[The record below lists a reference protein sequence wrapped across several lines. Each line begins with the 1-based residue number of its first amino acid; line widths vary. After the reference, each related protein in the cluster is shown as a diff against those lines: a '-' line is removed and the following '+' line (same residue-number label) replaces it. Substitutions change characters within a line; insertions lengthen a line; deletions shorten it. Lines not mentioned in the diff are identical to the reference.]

1 MNLKNKI
8 FSLLFGLLLATTC
21 QAEFVFKNE
30 RWQVKENTT
39 SDVTPA
45 SDLPRVLELMNRAS
59 SAMAEERY
67 SRAIDL
73 WNELAE
79 KQHGKEA
86 EAVALLNR
94 ARVHILRGQF
104 EPAEKEDLDE
114 LFKRHSNYANFGD
127 VIQVTFDVANRLAA
141 GERPHLGGWMP
152 WFKDRL
158 HALSVYEKVIKN
170 APNGPLADKAL
181 IRMARLANAE
191 GRTEETANALE
202 RIISDYPDSKFA
214 PEALERLAKMRSDES
229 LGADW
234 DQAKMMA
241 AADHWRTLINQFPND
256 PRAKEA
262 REQIKILMDRA
273 ARARLNLA
281 KFYWFKRN
289 NPEAAK
295 LMANASRSLAP
306 NSEAAREAEKLLIDI
321 QSFPNPPVS
330 LADRILGP
338 YPRPSSNTELKP
350 KVVGDEM
357 DELGFR
363 KESPAGTSTNNP

>member
-8 FSLLFGLLLATTC
+8 FPVLFALLLTLTC
-21 QAEFVFKNE
+21 RAEFVFKND

-39 SDVTPA
+39 SDVTPV

-59 SAMAEERY
+59 AAMAEGNY
-67 SRAIDL
+67 SRSLSL
-73 WNELAE
+73 WDEIAE

-86 EAVALLNR
+86 EAIALINR

-104 EPAEKEDLDE
+104 EPAEKDDLDE
-114 LFKRHSNYANFGD
+114 FFKRHSNYVNFGEA
-127 VIQVTFDVANRLAA
+127 VEVMFDIANRLAA
-141 GERPHLGGWMP
+141 GERPRLGGWMP

-191 GRTEETANALE
+191 GRTEETAAALE
-202 RIISDYPDSKFA
+202 RLVSDYPDSKFT
-214 PEALERLAKMRSDES
+214 PEALERLARMRSDES

-234 DQAKMMA
+234 DQAKMIA

-256 PRAKEA
+256 PRAKDA
-262 REQIKILMDRA
+262 KDQIKMLMDRA

-295 LMANASRSLAP
+295 LMANASRSIAP
-306 NSEAAREAEKLLIDI
+306 NSDAAREAEKLLIDI
-321 QSFPNPPVS
+321 SNFPNPPTS

-338 YPRPSSNTELKP
+338 YPRPSSNTEVKP

-363 KESPAGTSTNNP
+363 KESPAGTGTKNP

>member
-8 FSLLFGLLLATTC
+8 FPVLFALLLTLTC
-21 QAEFVFKNE
+21 RAEFIFKND

-39 SDVTPA
+39 SDVTPV

-59 SAMAEERY
+59 AAMAEGNY
-67 SRAIDL
+67 SRSLSL
-73 WNELAE
+73 WDEIAE

-86 EAVALLNR
+86 EAIALINR
-94 ARVHILRGQF
+94 ARAHILRGQF
-104 EPAEKEDLDE
+104 EPAEKDDLDE
-114 LFKRHSNYANFGD
+114 FFKRHSNYVNFGEA
-127 VIQVTFDVANRLAA
+127 VEVMFDIANRLAA
-141 GERPHLGGWMP
+141 GERPRLGGWMP

-191 GRTEETANALE
+191 GRTEETATALE
-202 RIISDYPDSKFA
+202 RLVSDYPDSKFT
-214 PEALERLAKMRSDES
+214 PEALERLARMRSDES

-234 DQAKMMA
+234 DQAKMIA

-256 PRAKEA
+256 PRAKDA
-262 REQIKILMDRA
+262 KDQIKMLMDRA

-295 LMANASRSLAP
+295 LMANASRSIAP
-306 NSEAAREAEKLLIDI
+306 NSDAAREAEKLLIDI
-321 QSFPNPPVS
+321 SNFPNPPTS

-338 YPRPSSNTELKP
+338 YPRPSSNTEVKP

-363 KESPAGTSTNNP
+363 KESPAGTGTKNP

>member
-8 FSLLFGLLLATTC
+8 FSLLFGFLLATTC

-45 SDLPRVLELMNRAS
+45 SDLPRVLELMNQAS
-59 SAMAEERY
+59 AAMAEERY
-67 SRAIDL
+67 ARAIDL

-79 KQHGKEA
+79 KQ
-86 EAVALLNR
+86 
-94 ARVHILRGQF
+94 Q
-104 EPAEKEDLDE
+104 EKEDLDE
-114 LFKRHSNYANFGD
+114 LFKRHSNYVNFGD
-127 VIQVTFDVANRLAA
+127 VIEVTFDVANRLAA

-202 RIISDYPDSKFA
+202 RIISDYPNSKFA

-338 YPRPSSNTELKP
+338 YPRPSSNTEIKP

-363 KESPAGTSTNNP
+363 KESPAGTSTNNL

>member
-8 FSLLFGLLLATTC
+8 FPVLFALLLTLTC
-21 QAEFVFKNE
+21 RAEFVFKND

-39 SDVTPA
+39 SDVTPV

-59 SAMAEERY
+59 AAMAEGNY
-67 SRAIDL
+67 SRSLSL
-73 WNELAE
+73 WDEIAE

-86 EAVALLNR
+86 EAIALINR

-104 EPAEKEDLDE
+104 EPAEKDDLDE
-114 LFKRHSNYANFGD
+114 FFKRHSNYVNFGEA
-127 VIQVTFDVANRLAA
+127 VEVMFDIANRLAA
-141 GERPHLGGWMP
+141 GERPRLGGWMP

-202 RIISDYPDSKFA
+202 RLVSDYPDSKFT
-214 PEALERLAKMRSDES
+214 PEALERLARMRSDES

-234 DQAKMMA
+234 DQAKMIA

-256 PRAKEA
+256 PRAKDA
-262 REQIKILMDRA
+262 KDQIKMLMDRA

-295 LMANASRSLAP
+295 LMANASRSIAP
-306 NSEAAREAEKLLIDI
+306 NSDAAREAEKLLIDI
-321 QSFPNPPVS
+321 SNFPNPPPT

-338 YPRPSSNTELKP
+338 YPRPSSNTEVKP

-363 KESPAGTSTNNP
+363 KESPAGTGTKNP

>member
-8 FSLLFGLLLATTC
+8 FSLLGVLLLTITC
-21 QAEFVFKNE
+21 QAEFVFKND
-30 RWQVKENTT
+30 RWQVKENTL

-59 SAMAEERY
+59 AAMAEENY
-67 SRAIDL
+67 GRAIDL
-73 WNELAE
+73 WDELAQ
-79 KQHGKEA
+79 KQYGKEA
-86 EAVALLNR
+86 EAIALLNR
-94 ARVHILRGQF
+94 ARIHILRGQF
-104 EPAEKEDLDE
+104 EPAEKDDLDE
-114 LFKRHSNYANFGD
+114 LFKRHSNYAHFNE
-127 VIQVTFDVANRLAA
+127 VIEVAFDVANRLAA
-141 GERPHLGGWMP
+141 GERPRLGGWMP

-170 APNGPLADKAL
+170 APNGPLADKSL
-181 IRMARLANAE
+181 IRIARLAIAE
-191 GRTEETANALE
+191 GRTEESVNALE

-214 PEALERLAKMRSDES
+214 AEALERIAKMRSDES

-234 DQAKMMA
+234 DQAKMIA
-241 AADHWRTLINQFPND
+241 AADHYRTLINQYPND

-262 REQIKILMDRA
+262 RDQIKMLMDRA

-306 NSEAAREAEKLLIDI
+306 GSEAAREAEKLLIDI
-321 QSFPNPPVS
+321 HNFPSPPAT

-338 YPRPSSNTELKP
+338 YPRPSVNTEAKP

-363 KESPAGTSTNNP
+363 KESPAGTPNKNL